1 MDSLVKFFQAGGFVM
16 WPLLI
21 LSIVAV
27 MVIVERLLTYRALGS
42 LSPGLLTRTL
52 KLVEAGDYEAALEA
66 TRKESGVMSDCLRT
80 VLENQRLAPSH
91 IERNVQEVG
100 EEQFTKLER
109 YLPILDTT
117 TTISPLLGLLGT
129 LAGMIGTFNRIAA
142 AKNAGANDSILSGV
156 GEALFA
162 TATGLSIAI
171 VCFIAYNYF
180 AARQRMIV
188 SETELAATKLL
199 NALIAKGAVGIEV
212 VHLDRDEASGTRER
226 VGAVSA

>member
-16 WPLLI
+16 WPLLF
-21 LSIVAV
+21 LSIFAV
-27 MVIVERLLTYRALGS
+27 TVIIERFLTYRTLGS
-42 LSPGLLTRTL
+42 VSPGLLNRTL
-52 KLVEAGDYEAALEA
+52 ALIESDQPEAALEA
-66 TRKESGVMSDCLRT
+66 IRRENGVMAECIRT
-80 VLENQRLAPSH
+80 VLENQRLAASH
-91 IERNVQEVG
+91 IERAVQEVG

-142 AKNAGANDSILSGV
+142 AKNSGANDSILSGV

-199 NALIAKGAVGIEV
+199 NVLIAKEAVGIEV
-212 VHLDRDEASGTRER
+212 VHLDRDKASATREQ